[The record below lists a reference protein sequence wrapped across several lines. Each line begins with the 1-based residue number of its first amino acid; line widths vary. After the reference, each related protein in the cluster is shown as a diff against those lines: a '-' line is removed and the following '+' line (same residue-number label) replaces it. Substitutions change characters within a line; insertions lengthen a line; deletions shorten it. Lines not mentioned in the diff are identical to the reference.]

1 MFSKKIG
8 DVGNPLIYI
17 FLTLA
22 ISCIFYGMNKEFR
35 GLTIFIVA
43 FFFIC
48 IFYYCGFSF
57 FVIMIIFFVV
67 GILIN
72 CSYYKIP
79 SKIGGEVRIIKIS
92 NYSVIGSYEGKSITI
107 RTNDKNLRV
116 GEKYK
121 IIGKVDD
128 IQDRYNGIVGE
139 VEPKVLYK
147 INGDLITKLYEIKRN
162 IYLRLEENLG
172 TRKAGLIS
180 SIAFGYCD
188 YLDFEDKDDMKN
200 FGIIHSI
207 SVSGLHVAIVYG
219 FIRIFVGRNLGILV
233 TMIYIVFTGLNY
245 SSIRSFFNACM
256 CRRWTYFKKK

>member
-79 SKIGGEVRIIKIS
+79 SKIDGEVRIIKIS

-107 RTNDKNLRV
+107 RTNDKNLRL

-128 IQDRYNGIVGE
+128 IQDRYNGIVG
-139 VEPKVLYK
+139 K
-147 INGDLITKLYEIKRN
+147 
-162 IYLRLEENLG
+162 
-172 TRKAGLIS
+172 
-180 SIAFGYCD
+180 
-188 YLDFEDKDDMKN
+188 
-200 FGIIHSI
+200 
-207 SVSGLHVAIVYG
+207 
-219 FIRIFVGRNLGILV
+219 
-233 TMIYIVFTGLNY
+233 
-245 SSIRSFFNACM
+245 
-256 CRRWTYFKKK
+256 